1 MKGTML
7 ECVAGH
13 ARSRPHHP
21 AYRVKRQG
29 IWAKRT
35 WAELW
40 ADVQALAAWLI
51 SREIQ
56 PGCRVAILGDNSPEW
71 LTAELAVQAAGA
83 IPVGIYQDCMAPEV
97 AYVVRKAR
105 AEAIF
110 VRDEEQLDKVAA
122 IRAELGAP
130 RFAVLWEL
138 EGMLRYLGQPWLV
151 SYEQALESGR
161 QEHARCPQTLEER
174 LSALTG
180 DSPAFILPTS
190 GTTAHPKLAVLTH
203 RNVLAAA
210 ASIARALG
218 LRGDEHLFSALPMAW
233 IGEQMLT
240 VLMSTYLG
248 VPVHFPET
256 PDSSR
261 TDIVAVQPDLFL
273 APPRVWEDI
282 ASTVRARADEADP
295 LKRAVLRWGLAVAVA
310 HAERELAGRRPTP
323 WQRLL
328 YGLAYWLVARPIR
341 GRFGLANARI
351 ALTGGAAL
359 GPDVFK
365 FFKGLGLDI
374 RQIYGQ
380 TENAAC
386 VSVHRRGRVRP
397 TTVGEINEGVEVQV
411 SEQGEILV
419 RGPVVFA
426 GYFEDEASTRRALDG
441 GWLRTGDAGFFDD
454 AGHLVVLDRI
464 QHVSRLK
471 DGTRFAPQY
480 LENQLKY
487 SPFIKEAV
495 VFGESRDW
503 IAAILCIDFETV
515 GNWARRRRIA
525 YTTYQSLAAHP
536 EVRQLI
542 REEVRRVN
550 TGLPEPL
557 RVRSF
562 VLLNKELHPDDEEMT
577 RTRKLRRGIIEA
589 RYGDVID
596 ALYSDAPSV
605 AYESVIRYMD
615 GREGV
620 VRAELAIE
628 RLEGKA
634 CAVGHVD
641 DRVGQRV

>member
-1 MKGTML
+1 MK
-7 ECVAGH
+7 C
-13 ARSRPHHP
+13 
-21 AYRVKRQG
+21 
-29 IWAKRT
+29 T

-40 ADVQALAAWLI
+40 SDVLALAAWLI
-51 SREIQ
+51 SREIP
-56 PGCRVAILGDNSPEW
+56 PGARVAILGDNAPQW

-83 IPVGIYQDCMAPEV
+83 IPVGVYQDSMAPEV
-97 AYVVRKAR
+97 AYVVRKAG
-105 AEAIF
+105 AQAIF
-110 VRDEEQLDKVAA
+110 VRDEEQLDKVVAV
-122 IRAELGAP
+122 RNELGAP
-130 RFAVLWEL
+130 RLAVLWEL
-138 EGMLRYLGQPWLV
+138 EGMQRYLGQPWLF
-151 SYEQALESGR
+151 SYDQALESGLR
-161 QEHARCPQTLEER
+161 EHARSPQAVQER
-174 LSALTG
+174 LSSLSA

-210 ASIARALG
+210 ASIASALG

-240 VLMSTYLG
+240 VLMSIHLG
-248 VPVHFPET
+248 ATIHFPET
-256 PDSSR
+256 PESSR

-273 APPRVWEDI
+273 APPRVWEEI

-295 LKRAVLRWGLAVAVA
+295 VKQAVLRWGLAVAA
-310 HAERELAGRRPTP
+310 AQAERELSGQPP
-323 WQRLL
+323 SLGQRLA
-328 YGLAYWLVARPIR
+328 YGVAYWLVARPIR
-341 GRFGLANARI
+341 GRFGLANARV

-397 TTVGEINEGVEVQV
+397 TTVGEINEGVEVKL
-411 SEQGEILV
+411 SEDGEILV

-426 GYFEDEASTRRALDG
+426 GYFEDEAATRRALEG
-441 GWLRTGDAGFFDD
+441 GWLHTGDAGFFDD

-480 LENQLKY
+480 LENRLKY

-495 VFGESRDW
+495 VFGEGRDGVG
-503 IAAILCIDFETV
+503 AILCIDFETV
-515 GNWARRRRIA
+515 GNWARRRRIP

-536 EVRQLI
+536 EVRRLI
-542 REEVRRVN
+542 REEVRQVN
-550 TGLPEPL
+550 AELPDSL

-577 RTRKLRRGIIEA
+577 RTRKLRRAIIET
-589 RYGDVID
+589 RYMAIID
-596 ALYSDAPSV
+596 ALYAGAPSV

-615 GREGV
+615 GREGT
-620 VRAELAIE
+620 VRAELVIE
-628 RLEGKA
+628 RPEVEEGRA
-634 CAVGHVD
+634 AERVD
-641 DRVGQRV
+641 GQPGQRV